1 MIICAITPGFR
12 GESIFDKVQS
22 ALKGGI
28 DMLQY
33 REKEADNMIAERVAA
48 KLNRMC
54 KEAGTQFYVDDR
66 ADVAFRV
73 GAYGVH
79 VGKDDI
85 PVGMIRKKY
94 KNLHIG
100 GSAYC
105 NPGLAME
112 LQYQGCDYV
121 AFGSMF
127 HTETKKDYGLCTPE
141 IINLVRGR
149 MNIPILAIGGI
160 NTENAH
166 IFRNL
171 GYDGIAVSSA
181 IFSSADPETIVHSLR
196 ESIS

>member
-12 GESIFDKVQS
+12 DESIFDKVKS

-28 DMLQY
+28 DILQY
-33 REKEADNMIAERVAA
+33 REKEANNMIAEKVAA

-54 KEAGTQFYVDDR
+54 REAGTQFYVDDR
-66 ADVAFRV
+66 VDIAFRI

-79 VGKDDI
+79 VGKDDM
-85 PVGMIRKKY
+85 PVGMIREKY

-105 NPGLAME
+105 SPQLAVE

-141 IINLVRGR
+141 IIKQVRGKL
-149 MNIPILAIGGI
+149 NIPVLAIGGI

-166 IFRNL
+166 IFKNL
-171 GYDGIAVSSA
+171 GYEGIAVSSA
-181 IFSSADPETIVHSLR
+181 IFSSPDPETTVNSLR